1 LGENVDYEFVDGD
14 LVFSPN
20 IIIMPITKIV
30 TYPYPTLLEEA
41 QDVVFPLSNED
52 KTLLRNMWDT
62 VAGIGVGL
70 AAPQLGVS
78 HKICIISL
86 SKNMIPKGVKI
97 RNNFAIINPVIV
109 EYSARTCN
117 MVEGCLSFPN
127 QWWQINRPT
136 DIVLEYSDEKGKRQR
151 MKATGWMARVIQH
164 EVDHLQGKV
173 FINAGGIKIEEHELG
188 DHDIVD

>member
-1 LGENVDYEFVDGD
+1 
-14 LVFSPN
+14 
-20 IIIMPITKIV
+20 MPVSKIV
-30 TYPYPTLLEEA
+30 TYPYPTLLQEA

-78 HKICIISL
+78 RKICIISL
-86 SKNMIPKGVKI
+86 SKNMIPKGFKI
-97 RNNFAIINPVIV
+97 RNNFSIINPIIV
-109 EYSARTCN
+109 EYSKRTCN

-136 DIVLEYSDEKGKRQR
+136 DIILEYSDEKGKRQR
-151 MKATGWMARVIQH
+151 MKATGWMSRVIQH
-164 EVDHLQGKV
+164 EVDHLHGKV
-173 FINAGGIKIEEHELG
+173 FINAGGKKIEEHELDG
-188 DHDIVD
+188 RDIVD